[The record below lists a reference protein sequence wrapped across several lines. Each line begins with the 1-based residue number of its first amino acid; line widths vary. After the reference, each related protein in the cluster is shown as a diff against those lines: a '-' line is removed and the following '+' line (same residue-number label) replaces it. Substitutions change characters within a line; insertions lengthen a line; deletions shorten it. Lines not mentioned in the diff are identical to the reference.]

1 MYDATWSRSG
11 KWGWHAVRL
20 IVLCSAIAVGLSVWF
35 AQPLYA
41 QDEGAQQE
49 IPVACRACEFRP
61 APDGSKA
68 VVFENAA
75 IVGDEAPQ
83 LARLPIRIVD
93 LANGKIAGRLVGH
106 TDYVTDADFS
116 PDGKRLATIHS
127 NGVIQIW
134 DMARRRTIRQFPT
147 TIGGGKIRYLS
158 DGERLVVLTPG
169 PTSELRVVDAETGA
183 ITQIL
188 RKPVLSLYAYR
199 EAFSDITR
207 QMDMNFC
214 GLAVAPDGETV
225 VVATANDELGI
236 WSLETG
242 SYQVLDR
249 PAERKATFA
258 RCDLHF
264 SADGA
269 TLYYLDTQTKQADLW
284 DWASLEKRSAPLA
297 ETERMS
303 GLALSPDGAALAWA
317 AQVDGVPAVLLA
329 PVDAPEAVVDSGL
342 VVIDTLRVAPR
353 ITALHFLPDG
363 SGLVAGGFLAT
374 DDENA
379 IYVVG
384 AETAP

>member
-1 MYDATWSRSG
+1 MYDATWPRSG
-11 KWGWHAVRL
+11 KRGWRAVRL
-20 IVLCSAIAVGLSVWF
+20 VVLCGAIAVGLAVWF

-41 QDEGAQQE
+41 QDEDVQQE
-49 IPVACRACEFRP
+49 IPITCRACEFRL
-61 APDGSKA
+61 APDGSIA

-75 IVGDEAPQ
+75 VVGDEAPQ
-83 LARLPIRIVD
+83 FARLPIRIIN
-93 LANGKIAGRLVGH
+93 LASGKPTGRLVGH
-106 TDYVTDADFS
+106 TDYATDADFS

-134 DMARRRTIRQFPT
+134 DMARRRTIGQFPT
-147 TIGGGKIRYLS
+147 TIGGGKIRYLP
-158 DGERLVVLTPG
+158 DGERLTVLTPG
-169 PTSELRVVDAETGA
+169 PASELRVVDAETGA

-214 GLAVAPDGETV
+214 GLAVAPDGDSV
-225 VVATANDELGI
+225 AVATANDEIGF

-242 SYQVLDR
+242 AYKVLDR
-249 PAERKATFA
+249 PSDRMATFA

-269 TLYYLDTQTKQADLW
+269 TLYYLDTKAKQADLW
-284 DWASLEKRSAPLA
+284 DWESRERRSIALA
-297 ETERMS
+297 ETERLS
-303 GLALSPDGAALAWA
+303 GLALSPDGAMLAWA
-317 AQVDGVPAVLLA
+317 AHVDDVPTVLTA
-329 PVDAPEAVVDSGL
+329 PVDAPEAVLDSAL
-342 VVIDTLRVAPR
+342 VVTDTLRVAPR
-353 ITALHFLPDG
+353 ITAVHFLPDG

-379 IYVVG
+379 IYIVG
-384 AETAP
+384 AESAP